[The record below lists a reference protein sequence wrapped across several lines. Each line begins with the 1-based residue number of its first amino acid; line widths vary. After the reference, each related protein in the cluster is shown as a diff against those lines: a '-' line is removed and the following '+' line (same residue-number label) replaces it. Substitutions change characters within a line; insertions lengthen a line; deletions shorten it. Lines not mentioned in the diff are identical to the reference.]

1 MKSAVSAILIAAAQ
15 AYYYD
20 KYENLVNLQQEMNA
34 LDQIEIEVDGTKKI
48 YYIAAPFTQGG
59 GAAGELSVPAN
70 GRGYIAETPSLDL
83 KDPKYFKPNL
93 LGGSVEWDIDLS
105 NHECGCIAAWY
116 LVKMPGKDD
125 SGNLWMDTDG
135 YGYCDAN
142 QVDGNW
148 CPEFDIMEAN
158 KYSWATTPHKCDSPT
173 SVGHYNYCD
182 QGGTCAQNIYDQ
194 LGWNGYGPGDSYTI
208 NTDQPFHAKVQF
220 DSSNNQFSSFTT
232 TFTQNGK
239 TQSMTADCSYLNYM
253 SDDVASNMAFVVSNW
268 GGDASWLWHDRCSG
282 SCNWPSL
289 TLSNIKVTTGGV
301 SPGPGPGP
309 SPIDPADY
317 DFGDSCGTAIDDFCS
332 DMHCPSVD
340 HCRWSWPKDDPSKW
354 ASKDA
359 ACRCD

>member
-1 MKSAVSAILIAAAQ
+1 M
-15 AYYYD
+15 
-20 KYENLVNLQQEMNA
+20 
-34 LDQIEIEVDGTKKI
+34 
-48 YYIAAPFTQGG
+48 
-59 GAAGELSVPAN
+59 
-70 GRGYIAETPSLDL
+70 

-125 SGNLWMDTDG
+125 DGNLWMDTDG

-158 KYSWATTPHKCDSPT
+158 KWSWATTPHKCDSP
-173 SVGHYNYCD
+173 SDKGHYYYCD

-194 LGWNGYGPGDSYTI
+194 LAWNGYGPGDSYTI

-220 DSSNNQFSSFTT
+220 DSDNNQFSSFTT

-253 SDDVASNMAFVVSNW
+253 SDDVAENMGFVVSNW

-317 DFGDSCGTAIDDFCS
+317 AFGDSCGTAHDDFCS

-340 HCRWSWPKDDPSKW
+340 HCRWSWPKDDPEKW
-354 ASKDA
+354 SSKDA